1 MAIERLIH
9 DGYGMLERN
18 RVDPV
23 NMESQCELD
32 AKEFPNGAEVGT
44 IVTVN
49 KAAGKVQKYSKN
61 EHKMPAGILANSERL
76 YDQYHQGLKNYHVE
90 GGKMAS
96 VLFLE
101 KGHTFTTNTVC
112 YEKGGDGYTDEAALV
127 TALKAAGETPVYA
140 GVSADGIIQI
150 WKTDEDTTRLFQVV
164 KYTTMPDGQ
173 HAVKFIVVQ
182 EENI

>member
-1 MAIERLIH
+1 MAIERLTH

-49 KAAGKVQKYSKN
+49 KAAGKVQKYSTN

-90 GGKMAS
+90 PGKMAS

-112 YEKGGDGYTDEAALV
+112 YNRDNSTGYTNEAALI
-127 TALKAAGETPVYA
+127 TALKAAGDPVYA

-150 WKTDEDTTRLFQVV
+150 WKSDEDGTRLFQVV

-173 HAVKFIVVQ
+173 PAVKFIVVQ